1 MDPAAAES
9 LPLPSVKA
17 DTGANTIFKE
27 LAAGTISGW
36 AQVMVGQPV
45 RIHNNTCQFYT

>member
-9 LPLPSVKA
+9 LPLPPIKA
-17 DTGANTIFKE
+17 DTGANTILKE

-45 RIHNNTCQFYT
+45 RTASNFSV